1 MALFLRQVKT
11 NSGPKG
17 ENHLS
22 IYSRSPVDSSLSST
36 DWWQLLITY
45 MWCCCWWAPPA
56 GGSGGFWQCLASGW
70 CLRGTGTCCGPRTRR
85 HLRSLWRRDRG
96 ETGQS
101 QRLRE
106 SLHTFNKDRF
116 LSTLRYVNTPWR
128 GLSVL
133 NFLGGFHFHMRIDEG
148 RWWGWRTG
156 RTGDL
161 GTNTCGDVCC
171 PSVARTKPHHV
182 VGINNIH
189 LLFCCFSH
197 PFLSTQSAKRINY
210 ALMLS

>member
-1 MALFLRQVKT
+1 MFLQGFTVTAVLNLNQGDFSLSLWFSGVSWVILALFLRQVKT

-22 IYSRSPVDSSLSST
+22 MYSRSLVDSFLSST
-36 DWWQLLITY
+36 DWWLLLITY

-96 ETGQS
+96 ETGQG

-106 SLHTFNKDRF
+106 SLHTFTKDRF
-116 LSTLRYVNTPWR
+116 LIT
-128 GLSVL
+128 
-133 NFLGGFHFHMRIDEG
+133 F
-148 RWWGWRTG
+148 
-156 RTGDL
+156 
-161 GTNTCGDVCC
+161 
-171 PSVARTKPHHV
+171 
-182 VGINNIH
+182 
-189 LLFCCFSH
+189 
-197 PFLSTQSAKRINY
+197 Q
-210 ALMLS
+210 